1 MGELFII
8 GRVNMEMLG
17 ILHTNAGGDNL
28 SIGKVLDLDVSKA
41 DVVYLHTKY
50 GTVCL
55 KRQDND
61 DLEFLTNNV
70 FLRLMEIIRPYSR
83 FKVEDPHVEF
93 SGDHYKVTWRS
104 IKIPMCGDSI
114 GMEKVLNTL
123 VYSYDGSVS
132 LTEGG
137 DL

>member
-1 MGELFII
+1 M
-8 GRVNMEMLG
+8 
-17 ILHTNAGGDNL
+17 
-28 SIGKVLDLDVSKA
+28 
-41 DVVYLHTKY
+41 
-50 GTVCL
+50 
-55 KRQDND
+55 
-61 DLEFLTNNV
+61 
-70 FLRLMEIIRPYSR
+70 
-83 FKVEDPHVEF
+83 EF

-123 VYSYDGSVS
+123 VYSFDGSVS